1 MNKIF
6 KECYDT
12 GIINKEPVI
21 FESDYSQNGVKGYLY
36 GQDGFHITQQRWD
49 AYVDA
54 MKRYD
59 AFYLDHDDVEQFLSI
74 QEANWKKVLQYA
86 NNFESLQTIVN
97 DGLRTIR
104 EVNLRRDLSLPL
116 RKMYEMASFAIIEEE
131 ENPLVYDTKYNDGK
145 IDRWIKDP
153 LIQKKIPF
161 LPIAIPYFKG
171 LESLLHKDSLNFIRQ
186 DNLLKAADIRLR
198 IATNSSALVGLSSE
212 TITTMQL
219 RMETLLGYENFF
231 AEVWRISTDGTQQD
245 TDENSNSDN
254 NRAEMKVVR

>member
-6 KECYDT
+6 KECLET
-12 GIINKEPVI
+12 GVIQKEPVI
-21 FESDYSQNGVKGYLY
+21 LESDYAANGVKGYLY
-36 GQDGFHITQQRWD
+36 SNDGFEITQQRWD

-54 MKRYD
+54 MKKYD
-59 AFYLDHDDVEQFLSI
+59 SFYLDSEDVDQFLSI
-74 QEANWKKVLQYA
+74 QQANWEKVLQYA
-86 NNFESLQTIVN
+86 NDFNSLQTIVM
-97 DGLRTIR
+97 DSLRIIK
-104 EVNLRRDLSLPL
+104 EVNLRRELSVPL

-131 ENPLVYDTKYNDGK
+131 ENPLVYDVKYNEQK

-171 LESLLHKDSLNFIRQ
+171 LEQLLHKDSLNFIRQ

-198 IATNSSALVGLSSE
+198 LANASSALTGLSKE
-212 TITTMQL
+212 TITIMQS

-231 AEVWRISTDGTQQD
+231 AEVSRNFTDGTQQD
-245 TDENSNSDN
+245 TDENLNSDN
-254 NRAEMKVVR
+254 QSNLEVLR

>member
-6 KECYDT
+6 KECLET

-21 FESDYSQNGVKGYLY
+21 LESDYAQNGVKGYLY
-36 GQDGFHITQQRWD
+36 GQDGFNVTQQRWD

-59 AFYLDHDDVEQFLSI
+59 AFYLDHADVDQFLSI
-74 QEANWKKVLQYA
+74 QEANWEKVLQYA
-86 NNFESLQTIVN
+86 NDFNSLQKIVN
-97 DGLRTIR
+97 EGLRTIR
-104 EVNLRRDLSLPL
+104 EINLRRELSVPI

-131 ENPLVYDTKYNDGK
+131 ENPLVYDVKYNEQK

-171 LESLLHKDSLNFIRQ
+171 LESLLQMDSLNFIRQ

-198 IATNSSALVGLSSE
+198 IASNSSSLVGLSKE
-212 TITTMQL
+212 MITTMQSQ
-219 RMETLLGYENFF
+219 METLLGYENFY
-231 AEVWRISTDGTQQD
+231 AEVWRSFTDGTQQD
-245 TDENSNSDN
+245 TDENLNNDNQSNL
-254 NRAEMKVVR
+254 EIVR